1 MDKNQHVLAIAFR
14 KAKGKKGA
22 IARLGIT
29 PDMDND
35 TRRDLVISLAEA
47 KAKKDNVSVESL
59 IDGQQWYVQSLMD
72 FSAFTP
78 AQQLEAEYADAFPEV
93 ASEDELLAAL
103 EAM

>member
-1 MDKNQHVLAIAFR
+1 MDRNQHVLAIAFR

-29 PDMDND
+29 PQMDND
-35 TRRDLVISLAEA
+35 TRRNLVISLAEA
-47 KAKKDNVSVESL
+47 KAKKDGVSVESL
-59 IDGQQWYVQSLMD
+59 IDGQQWYVQSLTD
-72 FSAFTP
+72 FSALT
-78 AQQLEAEYADAFPEV
+78 ATEQLEAEYLDAFPEV

>member
-1 MDKNQHVLAIAFR
+1 MDRNQHVLAIAFR

-22 IARLGIT
+22 IKRLGID
-29 PDMDND
+29 PAMDND

-47 KAKKDNVSVESL
+47 KAKKDGVPVESL

-72 FSAFTP
+72 FSALTP
-78 AQQLEAEYADAFPEV
+78 TEQLEAEYLDAFPEV

>member
-22 IARLGIT
+22 IKRLGIS
-29 PDMDND
+29 PEMDND
-35 TRRDLVISLAEA
+35 SRRTLVISLAET
-47 KAKKDNVSVESL
+47 KAKNEGVPVESL
-59 IDGQQWYVQSLMD
+59 IDGQQWYVQSLTD
-72 FSAFTP
+72 FSALTP
-78 AQQLEAEYADAFPEV
+78 VDQLEAEYTAAFPEV